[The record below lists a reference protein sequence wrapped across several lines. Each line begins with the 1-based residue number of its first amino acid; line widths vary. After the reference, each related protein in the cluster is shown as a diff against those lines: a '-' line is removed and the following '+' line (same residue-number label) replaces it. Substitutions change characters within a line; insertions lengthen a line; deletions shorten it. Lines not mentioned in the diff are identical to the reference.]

1 MAESKAKSKAA
12 DNKATAPG
20 GDLVEVELF
29 FDGEKYKDDVDI
41 CINGKRILLQ
51 RGKKI
56 KIKRDYA
63 LVLEQSLKQDK
74 RTKDMILKYVADRE
88 NAEAT
93 SNALK

>member
-1 MAESKAKSKAA
+1 MAEPKVKSAVT
-12 DNKATAPG
+12 KATAPG

-63 LVLEQSLKQDK
+63 LVLQQSLKQDK
-74 RTKDMILKYVADRE
+74 RTKDMILKYTAELE